1 MTITDDTSTESN
13 IAPSTSDDVGVARPT
28 HFGRNVALGVTLG
41 ALIAIGGA
49 VGLSRSQNAGVDIT
63 TAADAAVISPEV
75 VGASAGPP
83 AATLDGLITQL
94 QTRLDAIP
102 ADHVAWATLGIAYV
116 QQAAAT
122 ADPSFY
128 ERADLAL
135 AESLAVDDEENFLAY
150 AGLSALA
157 SARHEFADARELAR
171 RGLAINDFN
180 PMLYGALGDAELQ
193 LGNYAAAIAAAQ
205 RMVDLSP
212 DSSSFA
218 RVSYLWELRGRTDTA
233 AELMQQ
239 ALEAS
244 GTPTDRA
251 FALTSLGELSFNSGR
266 YAAALDFYNQARL
279 ESPGNAPA
287 LEGKARSE
295 AALGQV
301 ETALDH
307 YRDLIDMAPEP
318 SYIAQYGELLASL
331 GRTSEAAEQ
340 YELFAT
346 VQVLFASNGVQP
358 DDGTVLFLADHGDP
372 VQALAAAE
380 AGIAAR
386 PFLAMY
392 DAYAWALHV
401 NGRDA
406 EALVAI
412 EEAQS
417 LGVRSALYSYHS
429 GMIKQA
435 LGDFDGARADLTFAL
450 EINPE
455 FNPLAAPLARAALA
469 ELTEGA

>member
-1 MTITDDTSTESN
+1 
-13 IAPSTSDDVGVARPT
+13 
-28 HFGRNVALGVTLG
+28 
-41 ALIAIGGA
+41 
-49 VGLSRSQNAGVDIT
+49 
-63 TAADAAVISPEV
+63 
-75 VGASAGPP
+75 
-83 AATLDGLITQL
+83 
-94 QTRLDAIP
+94 
-102 ADHVAWATLGIAYV
+102 
-116 QQAAAT
+116 
-122 ADPSFY
+122 
-128 ERADLAL
+128 
-135 AESLAVDDEENFLAY
+135 
-150 AGLSALA
+150 
-157 SARHEFADARELAR
+157 
-171 RGLAINDFN
+171 
-180 PMLYGALGDAELQ
+180 
-193 LGNYAAAIAAAQ
+193 
-205 RMVDLSP
+205 MVDLSP

-218 RVSYLWELRGRTDTA
+218 RASYLWELRGRTDTA

-244 GTPTDRA
+244 GTPTDRS

-266 YAAALDFYNQARL
+266 YATALDLYNQARL